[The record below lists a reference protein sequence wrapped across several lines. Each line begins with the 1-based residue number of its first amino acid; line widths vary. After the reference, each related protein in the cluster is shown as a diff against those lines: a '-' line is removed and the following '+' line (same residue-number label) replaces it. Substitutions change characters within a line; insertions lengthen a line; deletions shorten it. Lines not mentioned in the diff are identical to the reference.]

1 LALRVGLAE
10 SIDQALN
17 SKNSVVLLPIL
28 EMNASVIVATDGLPL
43 LVERHVDIVIAAII
57 VFASLHLLPALGA
70 GGFVHNVLLNFTC
83 IWRHRCGL
91 RG

>member
-1 LALRVGLAE
+1 MALRVGLAE

-28 EMNASVIVATDGLPL
+28 EMNAPVATDGLPL